1 MVYNGIPVFAV
12 NVDDPG
18 CSISTMSL
26 VDDPAM
32 SIDMVCFSKEQKM
45 NFSIQDES
53 QHNILTCLVRVDF
66 PILRLTED
74 GNPYYIVFNK
84 ETAKVLCQRLM
95 TDGMQQNISLQHN
108 GKLIDG
114 IQLQEVFIK
123 DSSLGISPVGFED
136 AADGS
141 LMGVYHI
148 EDDTLWNDCIE
159 GRFKGISIE
168 SLLGIEQ
175 FKKIDNKKI
184 KKNIMSKIKDML
196 KKILLEFNSLSTNI
210 ADLYW
215 EEDTE
220 LIVGYKVFVEDAD
233 GNKVPAADGEYISDE
248 NKITVEGG
256 VVTEIEAKEADDAP
270 KAEEETPTQ
279 EEPKEEPKE
288 EPMAEETPAQEEPKE
303 ETAPE
308 AGQNSE
314 ETAPEA
320 GQEEDK
326 TAQLENR
333 IAELESKVAELETKL
348 IEIATAPAAEPIVD
362 EFEKVT
368 KKASTGDKKLDKRIA
383 IAKALQEN

>member
-1 MVYNGIPVFAV
+1 MVYNNIPVFAV

-53 QHNILTCLVRVDF
+53 KHNILTCLVRVDF

-84 ETAKVLCQRLM
+84 ENAKVLCQRLM

-108 GKLIDG
+108 GKLIQG

-148 EDDTLWNDCIE
+148 EDEALWNDCIE

-168 SLLGIEQ
+168 SLLGIEE
-175 FKKIDNKKI
+175 FKKKCNKKI
-184 KKNIMSKIKDML
+184 KKNNMSKIKEML
-196 KKILLEFNSLSTNI
+196 KKLLMEFNSLSTNI
-210 ADLYW
+210 AELYW

-220 LIVGYKVFVEDAD
+220 LMVGYKVFVEDES
-233 GNKVPAADGEYISDE
+233 GNKVPAMDGEYISDE
-248 NKITVEGG
+248 NKIKVAGG
-256 VVTEIEAKEADDAP
+256 VVTEIERREIDDMPVNVPPVEKKEAMAEPAVEEP
-270 KAEEETPTQ
+270 KAEPKADPAP
-279 EEPKEEPKE
+279 EEPKEEPKDDNTE
-288 EPMAEETPAQEEPKE
+288 
-303 ETAPE
+303 
-308 AGQNSE
+308 
-314 ETAPEA
+314 
-320 GQEEDK
+320 
-326 TAQLENR
+326 
-333 IAELESKVAELETKL
+333 KVAEMEKKIAEMEAKLADLEAK
-348 IEIATAPAAEPIVD
+348 IAEIATAPAAQPVMD
-362 EFEKVT
+362 EFENI
-368 KKASTGDKKLDKRIA
+368 KKLGKTGDKDLDKRLA
-383 IAKALQEN
+383 IAAALKTK

>member
-1 MVYNGIPVFAV
+1 MVYNNIPIFAV

-53 QHNILTCLVRVDF
+53 KHNILTCLVRVDF

-84 ETAKVLCQRLM
+84 ENAKVLCQRLM

-108 GKLIDG
+108 GKLIQG

-148 EDDTLWNDCIE
+148 EDEALWNDCIE

-168 SLLGIEQ
+168 SLLGIEE
-175 FKKIDNKKI
+175 FKKKCNKKI
-184 KKNIMSKIKDML
+184 KKNNMSKIKDAL
-196 KKILLEFNSLSTNI
+196 KKLLLEFNSLSTNI
-210 ADLYW
+210 AELYW

-220 LIVGYKVFVEDAD
+220 LMVGYKVFVEDES
-233 GNKVPAADGEYISDE
+233 GNKVPAMDGEYISDE
-248 NKITVEGG
+248 NKIKVAGG
-256 VVTEIEAKEADDAP
+256 TVTEIERREIDDMPANIPPVEKKEAMAEPAVEEP
-270 KAEEETPTQ
+270 KAEPAAEPAA

-288 EPMAEETPAQEEPKE
+288 DNTE
-303 ETAPE
+303 
-308 AGQNSE
+308 
-314 ETAPEA
+314 
-320 GQEEDK
+320 
-326 TAQLENR
+326 
-333 IAELESKVAELETKL
+333 KVAELEKKIAELEAKL
-348 IEIATAPAAEPIVD
+348 ADLEAKIAEIATAPAAQPVMD
-362 EFEKVT
+362 EFENI
-368 KKASTGDKKLDKRIA
+368 KKLGKTGDKDLDKRLA
-383 IAKALQEN
+383 IAAALKTK

>member
-1 MVYNGIPVFAV
+1 MNTYNEIPIFAV

-26 VDDPAM
+26 VDAPAM

-108 GKLIDG
+108 GKLIQG
-114 IQLQEVFIK
+114 IHLQEVFIK
-123 DSSLGISPVGFED
+123 DSSLGISPVGFEE

-148 EDDTLWNDCIE
+148 DDDELWNDCIE

-168 SLLGIEQ
+168 SLLGIEE
-175 FKKIDNKKI
+175 FKKKCNKKI
-184 KKNIMSKIKDML
+184 KKNNMSKIKDAL
-196 KKILLEFNSLSTNI
+196 KKLLLEFNSLSTNV
-210 ADLYW
+210 AELYW

-220 LIVGYKVFVEDAD
+220 LMVGYKVFVEDES
-233 GNKVPAADGEYISDE
+233 GNKVPAMDGEYISDE
-248 NKITVEGG
+248 NKIKVAGG
-256 VVTEIEAKEADDAP
+256 VVTEIEKKEIDDVP
-270 KAEEETPTQ
+270 AEVPAEKKENTMEEPAM

-288 EPMAEETPAQEEPKE
+288 EPATEEPKDDNTE
-303 ETAPE
+303 
-308 AGQNSE
+308 
-314 ETAPEA
+314 
-320 GQEEDK
+320 K
-326 TAQLENR
+326 V
-333 IAELESKVAELETKL
+333 AELEKKVADLEAKIAELETKL
-348 IEIATAPAAEPIVD
+348 AEIATAPAAQPVID
-362 EFEKVT
+362 EFENI
-368 KKASTGDKKLDKRIA
+368 KKRGTTGDKKLDKRIA
-383 IAKALQEN
+383 IAQALKEN

>member
-1 MVYNGIPVFAV
+1 MVYNNIPVFAV

-53 QHNILTCLVRVDF
+53 KHNILTCLVRVDF

-84 ETAKVLCQRLM
+84 ENAKVLCQRLM

-108 GKLIDG
+108 GKLIQG

-148 EDDTLWNDCIE
+148 EDEALWNDCIE

-168 SLLGIEQ
+168 SLLGIEE
-175 FKKIDNKKI
+175 FKKKCNKKI
-184 KKNIMSKIKDML
+184 KKNNMSKIKEML
-196 KKILLEFNSLSTNI
+196 KKLLMEFNALSTDK
-210 ADLYW
+210 AELYW

-220 LIVGYKVFVEDAD
+220 LMVGYKVFVEDES
-233 GNKVPAADGEYISDE
+233 GNKVPAMDGEYISDE
-248 NKITVEGG
+248 NKIKVAGG
-256 VVTEIEAKEADDAP
+256 VVTEIERREIDDMPVNVPPVEKKEAMAEPAVEEP
-270 KAEEETPTQ
+270 KAEPAP
-279 EEPKEEPKE
+279 EEPKEEPKDDNTE
-288 EPMAEETPAQEEPKE
+288 KVAEMEK
-303 ETAPE
+303 
-308 AGQNSE
+308 
-314 ETAPEA
+314 
-320 GQEEDK
+320 K
-326 TAQLENR
+326 
-333 IAELESKVAELETKL
+333 IAELEAKLADLEAKL
-348 IEIATAPAAEPIVD
+348 AEIATAPAAQPVMD
-362 EFEKVT
+362 EFENI
-368 KKASTGDKKLDKRIA
+368 KKLGKTGDKDLDKRLA
-383 IAKALQEN
+383 IAAALKTK

>member
-1 MVYNGIPVFAV
+1 MVYNNIPVFAV

-32 SIDMVCFSKEQKM
+32 SIDMVCFSKEQNMK
-45 NFSIQDES
+45 FSIQDET

-84 ETAKVLCQRLM
+84 ETAKVLCRRLM

-123 DSSLGISPVGFED
+123 DTEKGISPIGFED

-148 EDDTLWNDCIE
+148 EDEALWNDCIE

-168 SLLGIEQ
+168 SLLGIEE
-175 FKKIDNKKI
+175 FKKKCNKKT
-184 KKNIMSKIKDML
+184 KKNSMSKIKEVL
-196 KKILLEFNSLSTNI
+196 KRLLMEFNTLSTDK
-210 ADLYW
+210 AELYW

-220 LIVGYKVFVEDAD
+220 LMVGYKVFVEDES
-233 GNKVPAADGEYISDE
+233 GNKVPAMDGEYISDE
-248 NKITVEGG
+248 NKIKVEGG
-256 VVTEIEAKEADDAP
+256 VVTEIEKKEIDDMP
-270 KAEEETPTQ
+270 AEVPAEKKEETMEEPVV
-279 EEPKEEPKE
+279 EEPKEEP
-288 EPMAEETPAQEEPKE
+288 ATEEPKE
-303 ETAPE
+303 
-308 AGQNSE
+308 
-314 ETAPEA
+314 
-320 GQEEDK
+320 DK
-326 TAQLENR
+326 TV
-333 IAELESKVAELETKL
+333 ELEKRISDLEAKIAELETKL
-348 IEIATAPAAEPIVD
+348 AEIATAPAAAPVVD
-362 EFEKVT
+362 EFENI
-368 KKASTGDKKLDKRIA
+368 KKRETTGDKKLDRRIA
-383 IAKALQEN
+383 IAQALKEN

>member
-1 MVYNGIPVFAV
+1 MVYNNIPVFAV

-53 QHNILTCLVRVDF
+53 KHNILTCLVRVDF

-84 ETAKVLCQRLM
+84 ENAKVLCQRLM

-108 GKLIDG
+108 GKLIQG

-148 EDDTLWNDCIE
+148 EDEALWNDCIE

-168 SLLGIEQ
+168 SLLGIEE
-175 FKKIDNKKI
+175 FKKKCNKKT
-184 KKNIMSKIKDML
+184 KKNNMSKIKEML
-196 KKILLEFNSLSTNI
+196 KKLLMEFNSLSTNI
-210 ADLYW
+210 AELYW

-220 LIVGYKVFVEDAD
+220 LMVGYKVFVEDES
-233 GNKVPAADGEYISDE
+233 GNKVPAMDGEYISDE
-248 NKITVEGG
+248 NKIKVAGG
-256 VVTEIEAKEADDAP
+256 VVTEIERREIDDMPANVPPVEKKEAMAEPAVEEPKEEPAP
-270 KAEEETPTQ
+270 
-279 EEPKEEPKE
+279 EEPKEEPKDDNTE
-288 EPMAEETPAQEEPKE
+288 KVAEMEK
-303 ETAPE
+303 
-308 AGQNSE
+308 
-314 ETAPEA
+314 
-320 GQEEDK
+320 K
-326 TAQLENR
+326 
-333 IAELESKVAELETKL
+333 IAELEAKLADLEAK
-348 IEIATAPAAEPIVD
+348 IAEIATAPAAQPVMD
-362 EFEKVT
+362 EFENI
-368 KKASTGDKKLDKRIA
+368 KKLGKTGDKDLDKRLA
-383 IAKALQEN
+383 IAAALKTK

>member
-1 MVYNGIPVFAV
+1 MVYNNIPVFAV

-45 NFSIQDES
+45 NFSIQDEL

-74 GNPYYIVFNK
+74 GDPYYIVFNR

-108 GKLIDG
+108 GKLIQG

-123 DSSLGISPVGFED
+123 DTEKGISPIGFED

-148 EDDTLWNDCIE
+148 TDDQLWNDCIE

-168 SLLGIEQ
+168 SLLSIEE
-175 FKKIDNKKI
+175 FKKKCNKKI
-184 KKNIMSKIKDML
+184 KKNIMSKIKDAL
-196 KKILLEFNSLSTNI
+196 KRLLMEFNTLSTDK
-210 ADLYW
+210 AELYW

-220 LIVGYKVFVEDAD
+220 LMVGYKVFVEDES
-233 GNKVPAADGEYISDE
+233 GNKVPAMDGEYISDQ
-248 NKITVEGG
+248 NKIKVAGG
-256 VVTEIEAKEADDAP
+256 TVTEIERREVDDMPVNVPTQKKDTMAEPAKEEP
-270 KAEEETPTQ
+270 VV
-279 EEPKEEPKE
+279 EEPKEEPAKE
-288 EPMAEETPAQEEPKE
+288 EPKNDNT
-303 ETAPE
+303 
-308 AGQNSE
+308 
-314 ETAPEA
+314 
-320 GQEEDK
+320 DK
-326 TAQLENR
+326 TAELEKR
-333 IAELESKVAELETKL
+333 IADLESKIAELETKL
-348 IEIATAPAAEPIVD
+348 VEIATTPAAQPVMD
-362 EFEKVT
+362 EFESI
-368 KKASTGDKKLDKRIA
+368 KKIETTGDKKLDKRIA
-383 IAKALQEN
+383 IARALKEN

>member
-1 MVYNGIPVFAV
+1 MVYNNIPIFAV

-53 QHNILTCLVRVDF
+53 KHNILTCLVRVDF

-84 ETAKVLCQRLM
+84 ENAKVLCQRLM

-148 EDDTLWNDCIE
+148 EDEALWNDCIE

-168 SLLGIEQ
+168 SLLGIEE
-175 FKKIDNKKI
+175 FKKKCNKKI
-184 KKNIMSKIKDML
+184 KKNNMSKIKEML
-196 KKILLEFNSLSTNI
+196 KKLLMEFNSLSTNI
-210 ADLYW
+210 AELYW

-220 LIVGYKVFVEDAD
+220 LMVGYKVFVEDES
-233 GNKVPAADGEYISDE
+233 GNKVPAMDGEYISDE
-248 NKITVEGG
+248 NKIKVAGG
-256 VVTEIEAKEADDAP
+256 TVTEIERREIDDMPANIPPVEKKEAMAEPAVEEP
-270 KAEEETPTQ
+270 KAEPAADPAP
-279 EEPKEEPKE
+279 EEPKEEPKDDNTE
-288 EPMAEETPAQEEPKE
+288 
-303 ETAPE
+303 
-308 AGQNSE
+308 
-314 ETAPEA
+314 
-320 GQEEDK
+320 
-326 TAQLENR
+326 
-333 IAELESKVAELETKL
+333 KVAEMEKKIAEMEAKLADLEAK
-348 IEIATAPAAEPIVD
+348 IAEIATTPAAQPVMD
-362 EFEKVT
+362 EFENI
-368 KKASTGDKKLDKRIA
+368 KKLGKTGDKDLDKRLA
-383 IAKALQEN
+383 IAAALKTK

>member
-1 MVYNGIPVFAV
+1 MVYNGIPIFSV

-26 VDDPAM
+26 VDAPAM

-108 GKLIDG
+108 KKLIQG
-114 IQLQEVFIK
+114 IHLQEVFIK

-148 EDDTLWNDCIE
+148 EDDELWNDCIE

-168 SLLGIEQ
+168 SLLGIEE
-175 FKKIDNKKI
+175 FKKKCNKKI
-184 KKNIMSKIKDML
+184 KKNNMSKIKDAL
-196 KKILLEFNSLSTNI
+196 KRLLMEFNTLSTDK
-210 ADLYW
+210 AELYW

-220 LIVGYKVFVEDAD
+220 LMVGYKVFVEDES
-233 GNKVPAADGEYISDE
+233 GNKVPAMDGEYISDE
-248 NKITVEGG
+248 NKIKVAGG
-256 VVTEIEAKEADDAP
+256 VVTEIERREIDDMPANVPPVENKEAM
-270 KAEEETPTQ
+270 AEPAV
-279 EEPKEEPKE
+279 EEPKADPAPAEQPAEEPKDDNTE
-288 EPMAEETPAQEEPKE
+288 KVAEMEK
-303 ETAPE
+303 
-308 AGQNSE
+308 
-314 ETAPEA
+314 
-320 GQEEDK
+320 K
-326 TAQLENR
+326 
-333 IAELESKVAELETKL
+333 IAELEAKLADLEAKL
-348 IEIATAPAAEPIVD
+348 AEIATAPAAQPVMD
-362 EFEKVT
+362 EFENI
-368 KKASTGDKKLDKRIA
+368 KKLGKTGDKDLDKRLA
-383 IAKALQEN
+383 IAAALKTK

>member
-1 MVYNGIPVFAV
+1 MVYNNIPIFAV
-12 NVDDPG
+12 NVEDPG

-84 ETAKVLCQRLM
+84 ENAKVLCQRLM
-95 TDGMQQNISLQHN
+95 TDGMQQNISVDHN
-108 GKLIDG
+108 GKLIQG

-148 EDDTLWNDCIE
+148 DDDALWNDCIE

-168 SLLGIEQ
+168 SLLGIEE
-175 FKKIDNKKI
+175 FKKKCNKKI
-184 KKNIMSKIKDML
+184 KKNSMSKIKDAL
-196 KKILLEFNSLSTNI
+196 KKLLMEFNSLSTNV
-210 ADLYW
+210 AELYW

-220 LIVGYKVFVEDAD
+220 LMVGYKVFVEDES
-233 GNKVPAADGEYISDE
+233 GNKVPAMDGEYISDE
-248 NKITVEGG
+248 NKIKVAGG
-256 VVTEIEAKEADDAP
+256 VVTEIERREIDDMPANIPPVEKKEAM
-270 KAEEETPTQ
+270 AEPAV

-288 EPMAEETPAQEEPKE
+288 EQPAEQPKDDNTE
-303 ETAPE
+303 
-308 AGQNSE
+308 
-314 ETAPEA
+314 
-320 GQEEDK
+320 
-326 TAQLENR
+326 
-333 IAELESKVAELETKL
+333 KVAELEKKVAELEAKL
-348 IEIATAPAAEPIVD
+348 ADLEAKLAEIATAPAAQPVMD
-362 EFEKVT
+362 EFENIRKVG
-368 KKASTGDKKLDKRIA
+368 KTGDKSLDKRIA
-383 IAKALQEN
+383 IAQALKEN

>member
-1 MVYNGIPVFAV
+1 MFYNNIPVFAV

-66 PILRLTED
+66 PILRVTPD

-84 ETAKVLCQRLM
+84 DTAKVLCQRLM
-95 TDGMQQNISLQHN
+95 KDGMQQNISLQHN

-123 DSSLGISPVGFED
+123 DSSLGISPVGFEE

-148 EDDTLWNDCIE
+148 EDDALWNDCIE
-159 GRFKGISIE
+159 GKFKGISIE
-168 SLLGIEQ
+168 SLLGIEE
-175 FKKIDNKKI
+175 FKKKCNKKT
-184 KKNIMSKIKDML
+184 KKNNMSKITEVL
-196 KKILLEFNSLSTNI
+196 KRLLMAFNTLSTDK
-210 ADLYW
+210 AELYW

-220 LIVGYKVFVEDAD
+220 LMVGYKVFVEDES
-233 GNKVPAADGEYISDE
+233 GNKVPAMDGEYISDE
-248 NKITVEGG
+248 NKIKVEGG
-256 VVTEIEAKEADDAP
+256 VVTEIEKKEIDDMP
-270 KAEEETPTQ
+270 AEVPAEKKDTMEEPVV

-288 EPMAEETPAQEEPKE
+288 EPATEEPKE
-303 ETAPE
+303 
-308 AGQNSE
+308 
-314 ETAPEA
+314 
-320 GQEEDK
+320 DK
-326 TAQLENR
+326 TV
-333 IAELESKVAELETKL
+333 ELEKRISDLETKIADL
-348 IEIATAPAAEPIVD
+348 EAKLAEIATAPAAAPVVD
-362 EFEKVT
+362 EFENI
-368 KKASTGDKKLDKRIA
+368 KKRGTTGDKKLDKRIA
-383 IAKALQEN
+383 IAQALKEN

>member
-1 MVYNGIPVFAV
+1 MVYNNIPIFAV

-26 VDDPAM
+26 VDAPAM
-32 SIDMVCFSKEQKM
+32 SIDMVCFSKEQNMK
-45 NFSIQDES
+45 FSIQDES

-148 EDDTLWNDCIE
+148 EDEALWNDCIE
-159 GRFKGISIE
+159 GKFKGISIE
-168 SLLGIEQ
+168 SLLGIEE
-175 FKKIDNKKI
+175 FKKKCNNKT
-184 KKNIMSKIKDML
+184 KKNNMSKIKEML
-196 KKILLEFNSLSTNI
+196 KKLLMEFNSLSSNI
-210 ADLYW
+210 AELYW

-220 LIVGYKVFVEDAD
+220 LMVGYKVFVEDES
-233 GNKVPAADGEYISDE
+233 GNKVPAMDGEYISDE
-248 NKITVEGG
+248 NKIKVAGG
-256 VVTEIEAKEADDAP
+256 VVTEIERREIDDMPANIPPVEKKEAM
-270 KAEEETPTQ
+270 AEPAV
-279 EEPKEEPKE
+279 EEPKEEPKA
-288 EPMAEETPAQEEPKE
+288 EPAAEEPKE
-303 ETAPE
+303 EPKDDNTEKVAE
-308 AGQNSE
+308 ME
-314 ETAPEA
+314 
-320 GQEEDK
+320 K
-326 TAQLENR
+326 K
-333 IAELESKVAELETKL
+333 IAELEAKLADLEAK
-348 IEIATAPAAEPIVD
+348 IAEIATAPAAQPVMD
-362 EFEKVT
+362 EFENI
-368 KKASTGDKKLDKRIA
+368 KKLGKTGDKDLDKRLA
-383 IAKALQEN
+383 IAAALKTK